1 MRTPLSARIGIY
13 LILAGLVFDLL
24 LRYAGDVEYFVL
36 GIGVF
41 STILSPLGL
50 ILLVGT
56 VVFQLIALR
65 RERAHRIS
73 LTSPRPQSGE
83 LHIGRGPSP
92 SRNAQ
97 RVEIGSPLLRSA
109 WTGIG
114 LLLLGIAWFTSIQ
127 HWMATRTFT
136 PVDIP
141 ISLAPGQT
149 RTGSFLI
156 NLEGE
161 YQIRLDAGDFNLIDP
176 KCASLTPFKVRWS
189 LHDRGKVFSSQRQ
202 GYLPSSIG
210 DFYSYKGTYDL
221 DLQVLSDSGCL
232 NSVHPR
238 LRIYTSKSDHEDK
251 TTPALWLSALAM
263 AAGASMLVRFVL
275 AHYRCR
281 LSSAADITDS
291 ESVSQYFQWAQM
303 LPLKPAFTT
312 LPSFG
317 LVCALVLSWL
327 VMFHMVF
334 YQFGRRFSSKG
345 LAVFVMKSVP
355 RPDHIDRWDVPLVLK
370 VQVARPNLP
379 PKLFLNSKPLSW
391 DDLDSSLRAE
401 LSKQPVHL
409 VYVEAGADVPWQDV
423 LRAVDASCWLNA
435 KVVLLTSATESRH
448 R

>member
-13 LILAGLVFDLL
+13 LILAGLVFDLI
-24 LRYAGDVEYFVL
+24 LRYVGGVEYVVP

-41 STILSPLGL
+41 STILSPFGL
-50 ILLVGT
+50 ILIVGT
-56 VVFQLIALR
+56 AVFQLIALR

-73 LTSPRPQSGE
+73 LTSPPPQSGE
-83 LHIGRGPSP
+83 LQIGRGPSP
-92 SRNAQ
+92 SRNEQ
-97 RVEIGSPLLRSA
+97 RIEIGSPLRRSA
-109 WTGIG
+109 WVGIG
-114 LLLLGIAWFTSIQ
+114 LLLLGIALFAGIQ

-136 PVDIP
+136 AVDMPV
-141 ISLAPGQT
+141 SLAPGQT

-161 YQIRLDAGDFNLIDP
+161 YQIRLDATDFNLIDP
-176 KCASLTPFKVRWS
+176 KCSSLTPFKVRWG
-189 LHDRGKVFSSQRQ
+189 LHDRGYVFSSERQ
-202 GYLPSSIG
+202 GYLPGYIG
-210 DFYSYKGTYDL
+210 DFYSYKGIYDL
-221 DLQVLSDSGCL
+221 DLQVLSDSTCL
-232 NSVHPR
+232 NSGHPR
-238 LRIYTSKSDHEDK
+238 LRISTSKGDHEDE

-263 AAGASMLVRFVL
+263 AVGASMLVRFVR
-275 AHYRCR
+275 ARYRRR
-281 LSSAADITDS
+281 LSAATDITDS
-291 ESVSQYFQWAQM
+291 ESVSQHFQWAQK
-303 LPLKPAFTT
+303 LPLNPALTT

-317 LVCALVLSWL
+317 LICALVLSWL

-334 YQFGRRFSSKG
+334 YEFGRRFSSKG

-355 RPDHIDRWDVPLVLK
+355 HPGHIDRWDVPLVLK
-370 VQVARPNLP
+370 VQVADPNLP

-401 LSKQPVHL
+401 LSKEPVHL